1 MTKGRSKK
9 PYYFNT
15 PAETAILTPFT
26 VEEAAF
32 ICEHNPTQIPY
43 EMLDF
48 SALNEEDQRGTDED
62 IAYIIANV
70 QHIDRNQDFDFAEF
84 KKKFKKKNKLSRR
97 RIKIICQAID
107 KADQQ
112 EKELQRQ
119 RKSLQISKY
128 AGVFHYSEEP
138 SYIESSPLTPEQK
151 EYLSNS
157 YIGTTKLVPG
167 GLLSFMTDEQE
178 TKISGETYDF
188 SGLDLNTA
196 EVDPKTLK
204 FKKD

>member
-84 KKKFKKKNKLSRR
+84 KKKFKKKSKLSRR
-97 RIKIICQAID
+97 RIKKICQAIYKED
-107 KADQQ
+107 AQVIHYFQ
-112 EKELQRQ
+112 E
-119 RKSLQISKY
+119 
-128 AGVFHYSEEP
+128 A

-151 EYLSNS
+151 EYLSTS
-157 YIGTTKLVPG
+157 YVGATKLTG
-167 GLLSFMTDEQE
+167 EGLLSSILNQEQ
-178 TKISGETYDF
+178 F
-188 SGLDLNTA
+188 LN
-196 EVDPKTLK
+196 LN
-204 FKKD
+204 KD